1 MPNGTL
7 LIILHPKKRNIV
19 RSEYYIHV
27 LVKSHCQNQGNP
39 QIKFLCASVGNV
51 LFARHKRSTTKTYIE
66 QPLLLALGMG
76 PSASM
81 HFLPTS
87 FFFFHCLE
95 IYDPIGGGCCCLPL
109 AFNWGP
115 SVRFLCVLQCVS
127 LSFSD
132 YYKSRILLLYK
143 KKKWAPGVF
152 FAIEPL
158 VFV

>member
-87 FFFFHCLE
+87 FFSF
-95 IYDPIGGGCCCLPL
+95 I
-109 AFNWGP
+109 AW
-115 SVRFLCVLQCVS
+115 RFTTQS
-127 LSFSD
+127 
-132 YYKSRILLLYK
+132 
-143 KKKWAPGVF
+143 AAGAAVF
-152 FAIEPL
+152 P
-158 VFV
+158 